1 MGCNVVGLVSPS
13 SSEELYECLCEEGID
28 TNCFTMLRDAPWR
41 ACVLSGDVGLL
52 LKETTKEKEGTV
64 IDSSIQLDREGVI
77 LSLRI
82 DALNRKVTFKAEELE
97 ETYPLPYPDPVYLFY
112 SNGCTGCGIKILS
125 AKKALKRGLHKRE

>member
-1 MGCNVVGLVSPS
+1 VSAS

-41 ACVLSGDVGLL
+41 AYVLSGDVGLL

-64 IDSSIQLDREGVI
+64 ISSSIQWDQEGTI

-82 DALNRKVTFKAEELE
+82 DALNRKAIFKADERE